1 MLISRVRWGEKRE
14 FLHVTDAQ
22 GRIDIN
28 SRKNGCNVSSWSA
41 EIKYF
46 VSVVGSAVDKRNRDL
61 VSIWLDQK
69 WFPAKAH
76 AAGICCNSWDLLLV
90 I

>member
-76 AAGICCNSWDLLLV
+76 ATGICCNSWDLLLV